1 MADKTGIVF
10 EIDPRSAEQGE
21 KRIVKSLNSI
31 RAAAEKTALLAGK
44 SLDTLA
50 YNLDLLSLVKGPS
63 ATMVKNLA
71 GMNAAL
77 KGFRAPSEATIMNTV
92 SLVRHLSSLPGPSSS
107 MARNMSALA
116 SSLGSFKVPTTTQVR
131 NLEYLLTTLANAK
144 VNSAALKELGA
155 AIGAIL
161 PKVSSLNSHMS
172 ALAANSRIVSPNL
185 NRIATAMSKTGT
197 VAHNTGGRT
206 HQLGNNFRVLSSQS
220 LSLSA
225 ALLRTRVAFE
235 ALFAVF
241 AMKEIY
247 SINVSFQKME
257 AGIRAVSGSAES
269 AAEQM
274 EFIRQVSNR
283 LGLDVTQVGEG
294 FTRFLGSL
302 QGTTMTVNEAQKVF
316 YGLSQAARVLH
327 LDAQDQEGIFKAL
340 GQIMSK
346 GSLQAEELRGQ
357 LGDRMP
363 AAFAVMAIAMG
374 KTTAELGVLM
384 KKGQVT
390 GQVLKEAMINFS
402 VEYKKMTAAGLDQSV
417 NGLQAAMGRLGNAFK
432 YLVKDFGEGG
442 FNDVIK
448 VLAEDFTDWMNSMRE
463 SGRIKVLAGYLR
475 EIATTIASVDFSKW
489 IMDALYLTAAIKGL
503 SAANSL
509 LSISSVAVVGNA
521 AAISTAFV
529 GLTSKVLGFSML
541 VQSGGVFFAL
551 SQALSAVAL
560 ATAPLALVFA
570 TWTAVVV
577 GSAAA
582 IYKLIQLTRDW
593 LNIGRE
599 LTYNDEVL
607 IETTEKLNRVRKEAA
622 DTLKNLASGQEQI
635 NLFTVEDIALRK
647 DQAYSEY
654 VRLKSLR
661 DLMQAST
668 DMLKVQASQNKAT
681 KDQLEWLARSESTL
695 KTLNTQVDIASQ
707 AVNDLGV
714 SQKAAITAQ
723 PWLDVLDQAR
733 TYGTLLGEV
742 NAEQAKMLGQ
752 GVAAEDLYKKI
763 KNEVV
768 QAALGMGVLSQDTL
782 DLLNRLQGKNAEAT
796 KASSASSPTEG
807 INKLAS
813 ALKTLNTEI
822 DKITIGESFGNVDR
836 LVSLNEKVEEYQKAL
851 GSAKISSE
859 QLAKVELARR
869 KILQDLTK
877 DLKEYVQDQQF
888 SNAQLSIDIQQT
900 IDEQNGLESS
910 KRAQNDLTAAI
921 DLCNLAREEEATLRQ
936 MNMSLSVAERTGNLD
951 QIAEIRDTIEL
962 IKKNYEE
969 RRKGI
974 KILQQERNTL
984 DSISQEL
991 KGPVAE
997 GFKSVAEAMKDGMSS
1012 AIEAMI
1018 SGTKGGFSNLW
1029 KSIKD
1034 SFVKGLASLIAT
1046 AYANPIII
1054 YVLQTAGSAVGMQ
1067 TGTINSVLNSTFGQ
1081 GSSSMG
1087 VGGSSGLGSI
1097 GSLFGNS
1104 SSMTSAFDQVGS
1116 LFGIGG
1122 VGPAANG
1129 GVSGGLSSYSSF
1141 TNGSFGGS
1149 LGAGLGSIGGSFL
1162 ASKILGSKGAGAQI
1176 GGTIGGIAGSFIPV
1190 PILGPMIGSFVGT
1203 AIGGLFGNKKPTNAA
1218 AFGSLDFGSG
1228 VASYSHM
1235 NKGNSAENMKTLQT
1249 AFDQVM
1255 TFSQNFN
1262 NLGVGKISG
1271 SITGIDAGVR
1281 DRQTAYVNGTKVTAE
1296 AGQFGQLAINALKE
1310 ALNQTAIGNSDVRT
1324 AIANTDFTDLSKALA
1339 DMNFAAHFQDTLKA
1353 YKSEYTA
1360 EIELKKQATES
1371 AANLTEQL
1379 TTFVDTTRRLGLS
1392 VSDASNATKT
1402 YVDNLVSGAEQN
1414 TYTELEIAV
1423 KTLRAQWDA
1432 MTPVLQAVG
1441 YTADQAAKK
1450 IQEGF
1455 TNNLAKMTA
1464 SFNADIASQILAI
1477 TDPTG
1482 YALSQLDTEFDT
1494 IRKNAIAVGADLAAV
1509 EKLYGLKRTQI
1520 LEDSLKAAGTS
1531 LRDWLNSQLLGSTST
1546 LTPSQ
1551 KLMEAQSQFGSQLSL
1566 ARLGDK
1572 TALSNITG
1580 SADVLLKTAQD
1591 YYASSPEYSNL
1602 VTFVRASLE
1611 NLGSQLNL
1619 SGFPDNSDTIAQ
1631 LIALREEAGKDSA
1644 ATRAELNA
1652 ILTQIEE
1659 LNRRL
1664 LSMSITSGGR
1674 AA

>member
-63 ATMVKNLA
+63 ASMVKNLA

-92 SLVRHLSSLPGPSSS
+92 SLVRNLSSLPGPSSS
-107 MARNMSALA
+107 MTRNMSALA
-116 SSLGSFKVPTTTQVR
+116 SSLASFKAPTATQVR
-131 NLEYLLTTLANAK
+131 NLEYLLTTLGNAK
-144 VNSAALKELGA
+144 VNSAALKELGN
-155 AIGAIL
+155 AIGMIL

-185 NRIATAMSKTGT
+185 SRIATAMSKTGT
-197 VAHNTGGRT
+197 AAHNTGGRT
-206 HQLGNNFRVLSSQS
+206 HQLGTNFRLLSSQS

-225 ALLRTRVAFE
+225 VLLRTRVAFE
-235 ALFAVF
+235 ALFAIF

-302 QGTTMTVNEAQKVF
+302 QGTTMTANEAQKVF

-442 FNDVIK
+442 FNDAIK

-475 EIATTIASVDFSKW
+475 EIATAIASVDFSKW
-489 IMDALYLTAAIKGL
+489 IMDALYLTTAMKALSTVNDLFNLSTSLITSNVGL
-503 SAANSL
+503 
-509 LSISSVAVVGNA
+509 ISS
-521 AAISTAFV
+521 SFV
-529 GLTSKVLGFSML
+529 GLSSKVMGFLML
-541 VQSGGVFFAL
+541 VKAGGVFFAL
-551 SQALSAVAL
+551 GEGIKAVAL
-560 ATAPLALVFA
+560 ATAPLLLTFTA
-570 TWTAVVV
+570 WSAVVLGTLV
-577 GSAAA
+577 V
-582 IYKLIQLTRDW
+582 IYKLIQLIKDW
-593 LNIGRE
+593 LNTGRD
-599 LTYNDEVL
+599 LSYNDQVL
-607 IETTEKLNRVRKEAA
+607 TETTENLTKARKEAA
-622 DTLKNLASGQEQI
+622 DTLKNLASAQEQI

-647 DQAYSEY
+647 DQAFSEY
-654 VRLKSLR
+654 TRLKSLR

-681 KDQLEWLARSESTL
+681 KDQLDWLARSESTL
-695 KTLNTQVDIASQ
+695 KVLNTQVDIA
-707 AVNDLGV
+707 AKTVNDLGV
-714 SQKAAITAQ
+714 AQKAAITAQ

-733 TYGTLLGEV
+733 TYGTILGEV
-742 NAEQAKMLGQ
+742 NAEQAKLLGQ
-752 GVAAEDLYKKI
+752 GLAADTLYKDLRNAVI
-763 KNEVV
+763 
-768 QAALGMGVLSQDTL
+768 QAALGMSTLSKDTL
-782 DLLNRLQGKNAEAT
+782 DLLNRLQGKNAEAA
-796 KASSASSPTEG
+796 KASSVGSSTEG
-807 INKLAS
+807 VNKLAS
-813 ALKTLNTEI
+813 ALKALNGEI

-836 LVSLNEKVEEYQKAL
+836 LVSLNEKVDEYQKAL

-936 MNMSLSVAERTGNLD
+936 MNMSLSVAERTGNVD
-951 QIAEIRDTIEL
+951 QISEIRDTIEL

-1054 YVLQTAGSAVGMQ
+1054 SVLQTAGSAVGMQ

-1087 VGGSSGLGSI
+1087 AGGSSGLGSI

-1162 ASKILGSKGAGAQI
+1162 ASKIFGSKGAGAQ
-1176 GGTIGGIAGSFIPV
+1176 IGGIAGSFIPV
-1190 PILGPMIGSFVGT
+1190 PILGPMIGSFIGT

-1218 AFGSLDFGSG
+1218 AFGNLDFGSG

-1262 NLGVGKISG
+1262 TLGVGKISG

-1310 ALNQTAIGNSDVRT
+1310 ALNQTAIGNSDVKT
-1324 AIANTDFTDLSKALA
+1324 AIGKTDFTDLSKALA
-1339 DMNFAAHFQDTLKA
+1339 DMNFAAHFQDTLKG

-1392 VSDASNATKT
+1392 VSDASNATKA

-1509 EKLYGLKRTQI
+1509 ERLYGLKRTQI